1 MARRL
6 CKEDMLC
13 PLCTP
18 CVGRQEMRSQVCT
31 PCAGRQEMRSHERQE
46 VVFKLL
52 VPEPLWRAAPLAA
65 ILPSRSLQ
73 LLAEQMV
80 GWDELQH

>member
-1 MARRL
+1 M
-6 CKEDMLC
+6 
-13 PLCTP
+13 
-18 CVGRQEMRSQVCT
+18 VC
-31 PCAGRQEMRSHERQE
+31 ADRQEMRSHERQE

>member
-1 MARRL
+1 
-6 CKEDMLC
+6 
-13 PLCTP
+13 
-18 CVGRQEMRSQVCT
+18 
-31 PCAGRQEMRSHERQE
+31 MRSHERQE

-52 VPEPLWRAAPLAA
+52 VPEPLWRAASLAA